1 MKVKEALAWV
11 DEVKP
16 NAFSDGVKI
25 GWISRLEETLAL
37 EVFLMAPTEAAMLR
51 CTGEDKETELL
62 VDAPYD
68 DLYTLWLA
76 AKIDEAN
83 GEYNKYQNTMQTY
96 NEHYA
101 NFLRWFGTTYDP
113 TEGYISEEAR
123 AHGDV

>member
-1 MKVKEALAWV
+1 MKVKEVLAWV

-25 GWISRLEETLAL
+25 GWISNLEETLAL
-37 EVFLMAPTEAAMLR
+37 EVFLMAPVEAALLR
-51 CTGEDKETELL
+51 CTGKDREVELL

-83 GEYNKYQNTMQTY
+83 GEYNKYQNSMTAY
-96 NEHYA
+96 NA
-101 NFLRWFGTTYDP
+101 RQADFVCWFCRMYDP
-113 TEGYISEEAR
+113 AQGYKSEEAR
-123 AHGDV
+123 YGYV

>member
-1 MKVKEALAWV
+1 MKVKEVLAWV

-51 CTGEDKETELL
+51 CGVEDLETELL

-83 GEYNKYQNTMQTY
+83 GEYNKYQNSMTAY
-96 NEHYA
+96 NA
-101 NFLRWFGTTYDP
+101 RRADFVCWFCQLYDP
-113 TEGYISEEAR
+113 VQGYRSEEAR
-123 AHGDV
+123 REYV

>member
-1 MKVKEALAWV
+1 MKVKDALAWV

-37 EVFLMAPTEAAMLR
+37 EVFLMAPAEAALLR
-51 CTGEDKETELL
+51 CGAEDKETELL

-83 GEYNKYQNTMQTY
+83 GEYSKYQNSMQAY
-96 NEHYA
+96 NA
-101 NFLRWFGTTYDP
+101 RRGAFVCWFAGLYDP
-113 TEGYISEEAR
+113 AQGYRSEE
-123 AHGDV
+123 